1 MNQQEPDEITVEDPT
16 FAPWDGRR
24 VPVTLLGGYLGA
36 GKTTLINEILARTD
50 VPVAVFV
57 NDVGDINIDARLL
70 KRADGDTLE
79 LTGGCVCCSLKNGF
93 LEAFDTL
100 RQRESPPDHVIVELS
115 GVADP
120 RSAGALSSTT
130 GFVLDSVVVLVDLES
145 FLERE
150 NAETVAADVVRAQ
163 VAAADLLLLTKQD
176 LVSSEQIEAVKQ
188 RLSELAPGVPVKIA
202 GSTIAA
208 AGLVGLAARR
218 PVPEMV
224 SAGSLF
230 DEHRTDVIALPS
242 TIARSE
248 LDRIVDGLGPEVVR
262 AKGIAQVET
271 GEILLVQVVGKRRSI
286 EGLPMAEM
294 TDTTDLVVI
303 SI

>member
-1 MNQQEPDEITVEDPT
+1 MNQQEPDEITIEDPT

-93 LEAFDTL
+93 LEAFDIL

-120 RSAGALSSTT
+120 RSAAALSSTT
-130 GFVLDSVVVLVDLES
+130 GFVLDSVVVLVDLDS

-150 NAETVAADVVRAQ
+150 SAETVAA
-163 VAAADLLLLTKQD
+163 
-176 LVSSEQIEAVKQ
+176 
-188 RLSELAPGVPVKIA
+188 LSLIH
-202 GSTIAA
+202 I
-208 AGLVGLAARR
+208 
-218 PVPEMV
+218 
-224 SAGSLF
+224 
-230 DEHRTDVIALPS
+230 
-242 TIARSE
+242 
-248 LDRIVDGLGPEVVR
+248 
-262 AKGIAQVET
+262 
-271 GEILLVQVVGKRRSI
+271 
-286 EGLPMAEM
+286 
-294 TDTTDLVVI
+294 
-303 SI
+303 